1 MPSKSVIRRSKA
13 GGLQWPAWLPLAAFA
28 ASPTLAV
35 EATGSASTNLF
46 TVVPSVSLQETITD
60 NYRLSTADRKADAI
74 TEASAGIRVNSNSG
88 RIRGSLD
95 YSLTSRLAVSNT
107 GANDLRH
114 SLAAQL
120 SAELIDNKAFIDV
133 RASIAPQP
141 ISVFGKRSFGSS
153 NENSNQADVLN
164 YTISPYARGTLGG
177 QVQYEVRLDQSGS
190 LSSASQAADASTTS
204 VSGSLSGG
212 NVTGLFGWSVT
223 ASHLVSDFSDGD
235 QTESDRVRAVLTRAF
250 GSHVTLSFIAGV
262 EANDF
267 AGAGKKSY
275 SNSGLQV
282 RWIPNQRTSLSALYE
297 RRFFGN
303 AHAVDFAYRTPRTTW
318 AFSDSRDISTTPDRV
333 TRLILGD
340 AYSLFFVQ
348 FASVEPDPVRRDL
361 LVRAFLAA
369 NGISPNALIAGDF
382 LGSGVTV
389 QRTQTLSFAVQGVRS
404 TLTLR
409 SQFSNSARV
418 NRVLVGGDSL
428 IEATRV
434 RQRNI
439 SVDYSHRLTPTAA
452 AGLVLA
458 RLRTSGIFDAQAT
471 TLTSLSA
478 TLSDMVNAR
487 TNISAGAR
495 FVKFSSATQPY
506 TEKAV
511 FANVRLTF

>member
-1 MPSKSVIRRSKA
+1 MPAKSVVRRSKA
-13 GGLQWPAWLPLAAFA
+13 GGAPCAAWLFLAAFVV
-28 ASPTLAV
+28 SPTLAV

-46 TVVPSVSLQETITD
+46 TVVPSVTLQETISD
-60 NYRLSTADRKADAI
+60 NYRLTTTDRKAEAI

-88 RIRGSLD
+88 RVKGSLD
-95 YSLTSRLAVSNT
+95 YSLTARLAARDTS
-107 GANDLRH
+107 ANDLRH
-114 SLAAQL
+114 SLAAQV
-120 SAELIDNKAFIDV
+120 SAELIDNKAFVDV

-153 NENSNQADVLN
+153 TENANQADVLN
-164 YTISPYARGTLGG
+164 YTISPYARGILGG
-177 QVQYEVRLDQSGS
+177 HVQYEVRLDQSGS
-190 LSSASQAADASTTS
+190 LSSASEAADSSTTL

-250 GSHVTLSFIAGV
+250 GPHVTLSLIAGL
-262 EANDF
+262 EANNF
-267 AGAGKKSY
+267 AGPDKTSY
-275 SNSGLQV
+275 TNTGLQV

-303 AHAVDFAYRTPRTTW
+303 AHLVDFAYRTPRTTW
-318 AFSDSRDISTTPDRV
+318 SFSDSRDISTTPDRV

-340 AYSLFFVQ
+340 SYSLFFVQ
-348 FASVEPDPVRRDL
+348 FASIEPDPVRRDL
-361 LVRAFLAA
+361 LVRAFLAV
-369 NGISPNALIAGDF
+369 NGISPNALLAGDF

-389 QRTQTLSFAVQGVRS
+389 QRTQSLSLALQGIRS

-418 NRVLVGGDSL
+418 NRLLVGAGSL

-439 SVDYSHRLTPTAA
+439 TVDYSHRLTPTAA
-452 AGLVLA
+452 AGLALA
-458 RLRTSGIFDAQAT
+458 RLRTSGIFDAQES

-478 TLSDMVNAR
+478 TWSDMVNAR
-487 TNISAGAR
+487 MNVSAGAR
-495 FVKFSSATQPY
+495 LVKFSSATQPY
-506 TEKAV
+506 TERAV

>member
-1 MPSKSVIRRSKA
+1 MPAKSVVRRSKA
-13 GGLQWPAWLPLAAFA
+13 GGAPCAAWLSLAAFA
-28 ASPTLAV
+28 VSPTLAV

-46 TVVPSVSLQETITD
+46 TVVPSVTLQETISD
-60 NYRLSTADRKADAI
+60 NYRLSTTDRKAEAI
-74 TEASAGIRVNSNSG
+74 TEASAGIRVSSNAG
-88 RIRGSLD
+88 RVKGSLD
-95 YSLTSRLAVSNT
+95 YSLTARLAASDT
-107 GANDLRH
+107 DANNLRH
-114 SLAAQL
+114 SLAAQF
-120 SAELIDNKAFIDV
+120 SAELIDNKAFVDV

-153 NENSNQADVLN
+153 TENSNQTDVLS
-164 YTISPYARGTLGG
+164 YTISPYARGILGG

-190 LSSASQAADASTTS
+190 LSLASDAADASTTS
-204 VSGSLSGG
+204 VSASLSGG

-250 GSHVTLSFIAGV
+250 GAHVTLSLTAGV
-262 EANDF
+262 EANNF
-267 AGAGKKSY
+267 AGPDKTSY
-275 SNSGLQV
+275 SNTGLQV

-318 AFSDSRDISTTPDRV
+318 AFSDSRDISTMPDRV

-348 FASVEPDPVRRDL
+348 FASIEPDPVRRDL

-369 NGISPNALIAGDF
+369 NGISPNALLAGDF

-389 QRTQTLSFAVQGVRS
+389 QRTQSLSLALQGIRS

-418 NRVLVGGDSL
+418 NRLRVGADSL
-428 IEATRV
+428 VEATRV

-439 SVDYSHRLTPTAA
+439 TVDYSHRLTPTAA
-452 AGLVLA
+452 AGLTLA
-458 RLRTSGIFDAQAT
+458 RLRTSGILEAS

-478 TLSDMVNAR
+478 TWSDMVNAR
-487 TNISAGAR
+487 TNVSAGAR
-495 FVKFSSATQPY
+495 FVRFSSATQPY
-506 TEKAV
+506 TERAV
-511 FANVRLTF
+511 FASVRLTF